1 MELNYV
7 RKEAV
12 GSDDACGRGV
22 VGWRLHTITL
32 CAGRVVATSEW
43 QGSVREKGRD
53 LGLRRLDGTK
63 IGNVFGCLEEKGVG
77 QCQVRA
83 DELRWVPLLADE
95 WKRLTTDQMV
105 ATEGQL
111 RWRRLL
117 ERVSDTEFTVSFMCS
132 GKVRMARVCGEEI
145 VAVKVERLPVY
156 SIEGVWAGTGQGNG
170 QQRWDRIWI
179 LDSRV
184 GDTSMRKLYGEEIWR
199 LQGWP
204 SELLRELEGGG
215 MSTKD
220 CGRLAA
226 SEFQQCMADAVM
238 GSVVMRLKF
247 RREMQELEGVVR
259 TLPWLIPEA
268 PKAQSG
274 RVSLLIVRFPEKRG
288 ESPQILCCKG
298 REASWRSASRARCR
312 GGLFGGGARL
322 GSSAR
327 DTGVGAV
334 PA

>member
-1 MELNYV
+1 
-7 RKEAV
+7 
-12 GSDDACGRGV
+12 
-22 VGWRLHTITL
+22 
-32 CAGRVVATSEW
+32 
-43 QGSVREKGRD
+43 
-53 LGLRRLDGTK
+53 
-63 IGNVFGCLEEKGVG
+63 
-77 QCQVRA
+77 
-83 DELRWVPLLADE
+83 
-95 WKRLTTDQMV
+95 
-105 ATEGQL
+105 
-111 RWRRLL
+111 
-117 ERVSDTEFTVSFMCS
+117 MCS
-132 GKVRMARVCGEEI
+132 GKVRLARVRGEEI

-156 SIEGVWAGTGQGNG
+156 SIEGVWAGTGQDNG
-170 QQRWDRIWI
+170 QRRWDSIWI

-215 MSTKD
+215 TSTKD

-298 REASWRSASRARCR
+298 REGSWMVGGEVPAGRGAGEGCLVVARGWAAQLVTRVSEPFQHSRDTSRDRTDVVCLVPHSAELMA
-312 GGLFGGGARL
+312 GHETLYTWETLEELGLGCVFLLAANAVNLALSFMGRWVTTQGGGRRARL
-322 GSSAR
+322 GVRRGGGTMGRRAR
-327 DTGVGAV
+327 ANSVYGTTVREVAGRASG
-334 PA
+334 